1 MTKDNVCYITVQF
14 ISGMNISVNFFEF
27 KLTFFR
33 IADDIK
39 CMSLL
44 ILSLI
49 VKFCSVAWSAIH
61 KWIRTGGGW
70 TRGDLPVCRSS
81 LRGDC
86 GTARLHCGRTCS
98 CEW

>member
-1 MTKDNVCYITVQF
+1 MSNTLLF
-14 ISGMNISVNFFEF
+14 ISGMNISVKFFEF